1 MTPASARQVAAPL
14 VEKGACPDN
23 EPERDAPCPG
33 NTSTRVPRPATP
45 PTVWV
50 LLGQGAGGNDQLQGL
65 ARALGWPFEV
75 KRLRY
80 NFSNYIPNP
89 LLGASCVTVDR
100 ARSDPL
106 TAPWP
111 DLVIAASRR
120 AAPVARWIKRQS
132 QGHARLI
139 HLLHTQ
145 APLRHFDLVVTMPQY
160 RLPVR
165 PNVLHKLLPLNVPD
179 AQQLREAATAWLP
192 RLADLP
198 RPWIGVLVGGDS
210 STYHMS
216 AAIAAD
222 LGARASAA
230 ARAAGGSLLI
240 TTSPRTPREA
250 AAALLRAVD
259 CPKYVYLWHEQR
271 GNDNPYRAYLALA
284 DRFIVTAD
292 SASQLAEAC
301 ASGRPIELFDWPPRR
316 RWLQHLL
323 SPLRAL
329 PGLTP
334 LHTAAV
340 AAGLIKPRRDFRAFH
355 QALQARGFLSG
366 RSRDEVSP
374 ALEELRQTVMC
385 IQRLMEKPQFPAD
398 ADTRSDTHP

>member
-1 MTPASARQVAAPL
+1 
-14 VEKGACPDN
+14 
-23 EPERDAPCPG
+23 
-33 NTSTRVPRPATP
+33 
-45 PTVWV
+45 
-50 LLGQGAGGNDQLQGL
+50 LGQGAGGNDQLQGL
-65 ARALGWPFEV
+65 ARALKWPFDV

-80 NFSNYIPNP
+80 NALNYIPNP
-89 LLGASCVTVDR
+89 LLGASCMTVDR

-106 TAPWP
+106 AAPWP
-111 DLVIAASRR
+111 DVVIAASRR

-132 QGHARLI
+132 QGRTRLI

-165 PNVLHKLLPLNVPD
+165 PNVLHKLLPLNAPD
-179 AQQLREAATAWLP
+179 AQQLREAAAAWQP

-198 RPWIGVLVGGDS
+198 RPRIAVLVGGDS

-216 AAIAAD
+216 AVIAAE

-259 CPKYVYLWHEQR
+259 CPKHVYLWHEHR
-271 GNDNPYRAYLALA
+271 GNDNPYHAYLALA
-284 DRFIVTAD
+284 DRLIVTAD

-301 ASGRPIELFDWPPRR
+301 ASGRPIELFDWPSRR
-316 RWLQHLL
+316 RWLQRVLD
-323 SPLRAL
+323 PLRVL
-329 PGLTP
+329 PGMTA

-355 QALQARGFLSG
+355 QALRAHGFLSG
-366 RSRDEVSP
+366 RSHDEPSP
-374 ALEELRQTVMC
+374 ALEELGQTVAC
-385 IQRLMEKPQFPAD
+385 IQRLMEKPQVPAD
-398 ADTRSDTHP
+398 TNTRSDTHP